1 VAKDDVVDDGRNRS
15 PEFLLRTVLSGRRCA
30 RCSGMRG
37 RSKSCP
43 GGAPER
49 GDAFSTERRN
59 RAGGCSPETS
69 LELVGLCGI
78 RSSLARS
85 LVAEEDR
92 GGVEMNEEGEGL
104 L

>member
-1 VAKDDVVDDGRNRS
+1 VDDGGWNGS
-15 PEFLLRTVLSGRRCA
+15 PEFLLRTVLSGRRCT

-37 RSKSCP
+37 KPKSCP
-43 GGAPER
+43 GGAPEK
-49 GDAFSTERRN
+49 GDLFSTEGRN

-69 LELVGLCGI
+69 PELVGLCGI

-85 LVAEEDR
+85 LVAEGDR